1 MRRHFP
7 ILSIA
12 VAALVGVAG
21 CAHPQTQP
29 PVPLTAEALAEATKQ
44 KQIAF
49 RIQQTEIA
57 RLQAIGDRLR
67 IGAAPLCEN
76 PIPRFGWAA
85 VNGFSFSPAFR
96 DIAVSEYSLG
106 SRLKIIR
113 ITDEGPASRAGI
125 MVGDE
130 VAAVDGA
137 GIEGADAPRR
147 FEELAQVAARRGGTV
162 KFDMLRDGQPI
173 SVELAG
179 LPACNYPV
187 GLIASEKINAG
198 TDGRRIAVSEGLV
211 RFARDDTELALVIA
225 HEMSHDIRKHVEAQR
240 QNARTGSVIGGLF
253 DILAAA
259 GGVYGSTFSS
269 AGARMGGGAYSK
281 EFEAEADY
289 VSLYVMALSGFEI
302 TSAPD
307 FWRRMAGVRPDDI
320 DKGYTHPTTAE
331 RFVAL
336 EAVVAEIRK
345 KQAEGTI
352 LRPELRK
359 EAG

>member
-1 MRRHFP
+1 MRRYFP
-7 ILSIA
+7 IRLIA
-12 VAALVGVAG
+12 VAALIGIAG
-21 CAHPQTQP
+21 CAHPETQP
-29 PVPLTAEALAEATKQ
+29 PVRLTAEALAEATKQ

-49 RIQQTEIA
+49 RLQQTEIA
-57 RLQAIGDRLR
+57 RLQAIGDKLR

-76 PIPRFGWAA
+76 LTPRFGWAT
-85 VNGFSFSPAFR
+85 VNGFSFSPAIR
-96 DIAVSEYSLG
+96 EIAVSEYSLG
-106 SRLKIIR
+106 SRLKVIR
-113 ITDEGPASRAGI
+113 IADEGPASQAGI

-130 VAAVDGA
+130 IAAVDGTA
-137 GIEGADAPRR
+137 IEGADAPRR
-147 FEELAQVAARRGGTV
+147 FEELAQAAARRGTV
-162 KFDMLRDGQPI
+162 TFDMVRGGQPL
-173 SVELAG
+173 SFELTG

-240 QNARTGSVIGGLF
+240 QNARTGSVIGGLL

-269 AGARMGGGAYSK
+269 AGARMGAGAYSK

-289 VSLYVMALSGFEI
+289 VSLYVMALSGFDI

-336 EAVVAEIRK
+336 EAVVGEIRK

-359 EAG
+359 GAG

>member
-1 MRRHFP
+1 MRRYFP
-7 ILSIA
+7 TRSIA
-12 VAALVGVAG
+12 VAALVGIAA

-29 PVPLTAEALAEATKQ
+29 PVPLSAEALAEATKQ
-44 KQIAF
+44 KQIVF

-57 RLQAIGDRLR
+57 RLQAIGDKLR
-67 IGAAPLCEN
+67 IGAAPLCDN
-76 PIPRFGWAA
+76 LIPRFGWAT
-85 VNGFSFSPAFR
+85 VNGFTYSPAIR
-96 DIAVSEYSLG
+96 EIAISEYSLG
-106 SRLKIIR
+106 SHLKVIR
-113 ITDEGPASRAGI
+113 IMDEGPASQAGI

-130 VAAVDGA
+130 IAGVDDTA
-137 GIEGADAPRR
+137 IEGADAPRR
-147 FEELAQVAARRGGTV
+147 FEELAQAAARRGGTV
-162 KFDMLRDGQPI
+162 KFDMLRGGQPFG
-173 SVELAG
+173 VELMG

-198 TDGRRIAVSEGLV
+198 TDGRRIGVSEGLV
-211 RFARDDTELALVIA
+211 RFARDDSELALVIA

-240 QNARTGSVIGGLF
+240 QNARTGSVIGGLL

-269 AGARMGGGAYSK
+269 AGARMGAGAYST

-289 VSLYVMALSGFEI
+289 VSLYVMALSGFDI
-302 TSAPD
+302 TNAPD

-336 EAVVAEIRK
+336 EAVVGEIRK
-345 KQAEGTI
+345 KQAEGVI

-359 EAG
+359 GEG

>member
-1 MRRHFP
+1 MCRYFP
-7 ILSIA
+7 IRSIA
-12 VAALVGVAG
+12 VAALVGIAG
-21 CAHPQTQP
+21 CAHPETQP

-44 KQIAF
+44 KRIAF

-76 PIPRFGWAA
+76 LIPRFGLAP
-85 VNGFSFSPAFR
+85 VNGFSFSPAIR
-96 DIAVSEYSLG
+96 EIATSEYSLG
-106 SRLKIIR
+106 SRLKVIR
-113 ITDEGPASRAGI
+113 ITDEGPASRAGV

-130 VAAVDGA
+130 IGAVDGTA
-137 GIEGADAPRR
+137 IEGADAPRR
-147 FEELAQVAARRGGTV
+147 FEELAHAAAQQGERV
-162 KFDMLRDGQPI
+162 KFDLLRGGQSLSI
-173 SVELAG
+173 ELAG

-187 GLIASEKINAG
+187 GLSSGEKINAG
-198 TDGRRIAVSEGLV
+198 TDGRRIAVSQGLM

-240 QNARTGSVIGGLF
+240 QNARTGSVVGGLL

-269 AGARMGGGAYSK
+269 AGARMGAGAYSK

-289 VSLYVMALSGFEI
+289 VSLYVMALSGFDI
-302 TSAPD
+302 TNAPD

-320 DKGYTHPTTAE
+320 EKGYTHPTTAE

-345 KQAEGTI
+345 KQAEGVI
-352 LRPELRK
+352 LRPEERK
-359 EAG
+359 GAG